1 MNFQTSCMILVRDE
15 QQQIELQKWM
25 NGISW
30 RIRGGRDSKHCFLV
44 ADTDQNAALWME
56 LDESA
61 REWFGH
67 DFYDC
72 GENIEMFKALAAMN
86 SDNDRRAMVR
96 RSRRHPLRKAEKYHT
111 DQNRG
116 AADYGR

>member
-1 MNFQTSCMILVRDE
+1 MSFQTSCMILVRDE

-25 NGISW
+25 NGIGR

-44 ADTDQNAALWME
+44 ADTDENAALWME

-72 GENIEMFKALAAMN
+72 GENIEM
-86 SDNDRRAMVR
+86 VQGTGG
-96 RSRRHPLRKAEKYHT
+96 HE
-111 DQNRG
+111 Q
-116 AADYGR
+116 